1 MTEKLTIRDIA
12 RIAGVSPATV
22 SRVLNNNPRVDLH
35 LREHILRVVEEYQ
48 FIPDLSA
55 RQLRSRSAQKGQA
68 APGSLAGPQSQ
79 PLPMSFPPDFLWGAA
94 TSAYQIE
101 GATDEDGRG

>member
-22 SRVLNNNPRVDLH
+22 SRVLNNNPRVDLT
-35 LREHILRVVEEYQ
+35 LREHILRVVEEYH

-55 RQLRSRSAQKGQA
+55 RQLRSRSAQQGQA
-68 APGSLAGPQSQ
+68 GAGLAVKGAVKFCALIPQKANGQLS
-79 PLPMSFPPDFLWGAA
+79 
-94 TSAYQIE
+94 
-101 GATDEDGRG
+101 